1 MEINAQSLF
10 KALHGFLHKK
20 GAGNLNDIVSNKI
33 GVSQEYL
40 LADKRLQYS
49 ELLKLDGPVEVEC
62 VSVEDEDLFFA
73 VPLVQVSS
81 LVTWRPNGLGW
92 MSVPPRP
99 TNKNDMVLLSNEW
112 WMELRR
118 NFHSTVQSV
127 VQYELFESGF
137 LRLIIIP
144 VPMEDVTRAL
154 ILTNLPV
161 VLSHLHSHT
170 AVSKS
175 GAKFLSQCMIFPP
188 PGEFPTTLD
197 DINHGDDEKHSVNPP
212 DQYFHMPDES
222 PLPRCFDTANGEL
235 LSRLPQPHQQA
246 ACADHEFPALPQSD
260 FDVGGEVSKYLAKQ
274 PLPILLRQAG
284 NNPKDK
290 RFSHLF
296 PHQKRTVAWMVD
308 IENGLCPPLFCPLA
322 NLFGGYHAFSYGM
335 TRSLP
340 HKTVEVLKPK
350 DGHLVHGGMI
360 AHPVGSGKTIIAIE
374 LVRRTC
380 SLGDTVISVP
390 DHIVLQWC
398 QELHRFAPDV
408 RGQVFTRG
416 CKKASNTNCL
426 IIGHGDIAIA
436 LPYLESY
443 YRLIIDEPQ
452 EVIKCDKTF
461 NCLLNFSCA
470 CRWLLTAT
478 PQPLHLMMQLALQ
491 YEYNQWLPFR
501 AMEAWFVQTRC
512 CRDPPALCLPVPS
525 MHIYMKPVTLL
536 WQETSVMHSYAMQ
549 DDLQTAIRLASF
561 FHTKKARLNGGLV
574 PGLEKAKKFSSL
586 AEWVRERGN
595 ELETQLLEHK
605 ANVERIEKVM
615 SKAAEKGVASL
626 STHDHQVEDKEGE
639 DEIDPEAMERLYEQ
653 HPGVPEELLLERE
666 RSMKLVN
673 KAKQLLIF
681 MDSVMETVTADSE
694 CLICMNKLGGRVVSM
709 LPCLHSSCASCVAT
723 MFRCNKSAKLECPLC
738 RHKVPRNMICTF
750 LCAKKQPTTE
760 NINLSGD
767 IQSKF
772 GSKIFA
778 IVSEVLAILRKTL
791 DDKIVVFAQW
801 ADLLEQI
808 SAAIPMEVEHCL
820 LLGSMETRCRMIEE
834 FRLKPSLRVMLLSSE
849 SQASGWYILRDKI
862 KRNITSNYRGHL
874 CTYGGAC

>member
-1 MEINAQSLF
+1 MCTQLELVEINAQSLF
-10 KALHGFLHKK
+10 KALNDFLHKK
-20 GAGNLNDIVSNKI
+20 GARNLNDIVSNKI

-49 ELLKLDGPVEVEC
+49 ELLKLDGPVEVEF
-62 VSVEDEDLFFA
+62 VSLEDQDLFFA
-73 VPLVQVSS
+73 VPLGQVSS
-81 LVTWRPNGLGW
+81 LVTWRPDGLGW

-112 WMELRR
+112 WIELRR
-118 NFHSTVQSV
+118 SFHSTVQSA
-127 VQYELFESGF
+127 VQYQLFESSF

-144 VPMEDVTRAL
+144 VPMEDVMRAL

-197 DINHGDDEKHSVNPP
+197 DINHGDDEKHSINPSE
-212 DQYFHMPDES
+212 QYFHMPDENHKN
-222 PLPRCFDTANGEL
+222 PLPHCFDTANGEL
-235 LSRLPQPHQQA
+235 LNHLPHKNIFLPHQQA
-246 ACADHEFPALPQSD
+246 ACTEFPALPPSD
-260 FDVGGEVSKYLAKQ
+260 WNVGGEVSKCLVKQ
-274 PLPILLRQAG
+274 PLPVLLRQTS
-284 NNPKDK
+284 NNIPNGK

-296 PHQKRTVAWMVD
+296 PHQKRTVAWIVD
-308 IENGLCPPLFCPLA
+308 IENGLCPPIFCPLA
-322 NLFGGYHAFSYGM
+322 NLFGGYHVFSYGM
-335 TRSLP
+335 ARALP
-340 HKTVEVLKPK
+340 HNTVEVLKSK
-350 DGHLVHGGMI
+350 DGHLVRGGMV

-374 LVRRTC
+374 LVHRTC
-380 SLGDTVISVP
+380 SLGNTVICVP

-408 RGQVFTRG
+408 RAQVFTRG
-416 CKKASNTNCL
+416 CQKASNTNCL
-426 IIGHGDIAIA
+426 IVGHGDIAIA

-452 EVIKCDKTF
+452 EVVKCDKTF

-470 CRWLLTAT
+470 HRWLLTAT
-478 PQPLHLMMQLALQ
+478 PQPLGLMMQLALR
-491 YEYNQWLPFR
+491 YEHNQRLPFR

-512 CRDPPALCLPVPS
+512 RRDPPTLCLPIPS

-561 FHTKKARLNGGLV
+561 FHTKKARLNSGSV

-605 ANVERIEKVM
+605 ANVERIEKIM
-615 SKAAEKGVASL
+615 SKAAKKGVAL
-626 STHDHQVEDKEGE
+626 LDQVATVVDKEGE
-639 DEIDPEAMERLYEQ
+639 DEIDPEAMERLYEE

-666 RSMKLVN
+666 RSMKHVN

-681 MDSVMETVTADSE
+681 MDSVMGTVTAESE

-709 LPCLHSSCASCVAT
+709 LPCLHSSCASCIAT
-723 MFRCNKSAKLECPLC
+723 MFRCSRSAKVECPLC

-750 LCAKKQPTTE
+750 LCAEKQPTTE
-760 NINLSGD
+760 NINNLSSN

-778 IVSEVLAILRKTL
+778 IVSEVLAILRKTR

-849 SQASGWYILRDKI
+849 SQASGW
-862 KRNITSNYRGHL
+862 
-874 CTYGGAC
+874 